1 MNRVI
6 KTVIAF
12 IISYIA
18 AFFIVGYVKSTVF
31 ARIHWRAE
39 ATAWDKFR
47 EYYIRTFNYN
57 LLPALIV
64 AIIFTM
70 IFIVTVC
77 LVNRKKA

>member
-1 MNRVI
+1 MFYL
-6 KTVIAF
+6 KL
-12 IISYIA
+12 
-18 AFFIVGYVKSTVF
+18 FFHYHQNSHGIVGYIKSTVF
-31 ARIHWRAE
+31 ARIQWRAE

-70 IFIVTVC
+70 IFIATVC
-77 LVNRKKA
+77 LVNRKKS